1 MVKRAF
7 EKLSEQLRGK
17 AVDCVKVLSG
27 LSLVNLSG
35 TADIHPSL
43 YKGDR
48 CFFIYM
54 TNKIKFGGLE
64 YEKND

>member
-17 AVDCVKVLSG
+17 AADRVKVLSG

-35 TADIHPSL
+35 TADLHPSL
-43 YKGDR
+43 YKETGVFYLDDKQ
-48 CFFIYM
+48 
-54 TNKIKFGGLE
+54 N
-64 YEKND
+64 